1 MTAEGANV
9 LVLISILAGVS
20 FPKVSRAYTAY
31 QVRAARDAIVT
42 IHAKAR
48 STAMQRGKTTF
59 LHFHGDTLEIR
70 SANPVSGA
78 METVGVVESMGRRFG
93 VTVLSSH
100 DSLMFDG
107 RGLGPNMRHLHQ
119 HGCAQRFAADLAAG
133 EGHVMKNQSGFA
145 TTEAIVAVLMLSLGM
160 MGLLAT
166 AAATTQL
173 VAEGRQSTYA
183 STLAADRFELLRSQD
198 CASLSPGSEP
208 VGRYTVSWSNESLAA
223 GKAAKVTVDV
233 TSPTP
238 KGSRTDT
245 FSTVLRCT

>member
-1 MTAEGANV
+1 MKNRGFTLIEIANV

-107 RGLGPNMRHLHQ
+107 RGLGPMNA
-119 HGCAQRFAADLAAG
+119 GICAIYISTGAHSDSLRISPLG
-133 EGHVMKNQSGFA
+133 RVM
-145 TTEAIVAVLMLSLGM
+145 
-160 MGLLAT
+160 
-166 AAATTQL
+166 
-173 VAEGRQSTYA
+173 
-183 STLAADRFELLRSQD
+183 
-198 CASLSPGSEP
+198 
-208 VGRYTVSWSNESLAA
+208 
-223 GKAAKVTVDV
+223 
-233 TSPTP
+233 
-238 KGSRTDT
+238 
-245 FSTVLRCT
+245 